1 MALSALLTIL
11 DRRSMTAAPLHAF
24 TSPTAGTGK
33 SMLVD
38 VAAMLA
44 INRPMP
50 VISQGRTE
58 EELEKRLG
66 AALLAGDSAIALD
79 NCEHPLQSTFLC
91 QALTQQRLNIR
102 VLGTSKNVE
111 TLVNAAMYATGNNL
125 IIVGDLTRRK

>member
-1 MALSALLTIL
+1 MS
-11 DRRSMTAAPLHAF
+11 AAPLHAF

-33 SMLVD
+33 SLLVD

-44 INRPMP
+44 INHPMS

-66 AALLAGDSAIALD
+66 AALLAGDIAIALD

-91 QALTQQRLNIR
+91 QALRSCPSEWCNNGEAVVISGRAGSIRLPLR
-102 VLGTSKNVE
+102 
-111 TLVNAAMYATGNNL
+111 AA
-125 IIVGDLTRRK
+125 